1 MKERFIMTSFFAAGV
16 TDITT
21 TAVALNSGLIEG
33 GFAGRNLAEMHN
45 MAGAYVFRMA
55 VTSVLIGLYAY
66 SKENPNRFSFSIDRA
81 TRIANIIS
89 WGVAALNA
97 VQLAMIYR

>member
-1 MKERFIMTSFFAAGV
+1 MKEKFMMTSFFAAGV
-16 TDITT
+16 TDVAT
-21 TAVALNSGLIEG
+21 TAVALNAGLVEVG
-33 GFAGRNLAEMHN
+33 LGARNLAEANN

-55 VTSVLIGLYAY
+55 VTSVLIGLYAF
-66 SKENPNRFSFSIDRA
+66 SKEHPNRFSFSIDRA

-97 VQLAMIYR
+97 VQLTMVYR